1 MYRAAGGVMITGKD
15 LRRGFFGAAFTVVL
29 LILQSGCAPSGESQR
44 EGDEMRIAFLHHS
57 SGKVIWDGGV
67 KRWFEEHRR
76 DTGRKYR
83 IDEMAFPR
91 RSPYGW
97 KNYPYDY
104 WNIWVR
110 NAGAEKYMEEPTL
123 EILTK
128 QYDLIVWKHCF
139 PVSDI
144 EPDTG
149 AADITS
155 EARRIENY
163 TLQYEALK
171 EKMREFPE
179 TSFLVWTGAA
189 LTADATSEESARR
202 ARAFFAWVR
211 DEWDEKGDN
220 IYIWDFHAL
229 ETDGGLYLKDEYAA
243 GPTDS
248 HPNEAFARRASP
260 LLCRRIVDVIEGR
273 GDETSLT
280 GE

>member
-1 MYRAAGGVMITGKD
+1 MRKREY
-15 LRRGFFGAAFTVVL
+15 LRCVFFGTAFMVVF
-29 LILQSGCAPSGESQR
+29 LILYSGCAPSGNNQR
-44 EGDEMRIAFLHHS
+44 EGDEMKIAFLHHS
-57 SGKVIWDGGV
+57 TGKVVWDGGV
-67 KRWFEEHRR
+67 TRWFEEYGREP
-76 DTGRKYR
+76 GRKYR
-83 IDEMAFPR
+83 IDEMVFPR

-97 KNYPYDY
+97 KNSPYDY

-110 NAGAEKYMEEPTL
+110 HAGSKKFMKEPTL
-123 EILTK
+123 EILAK
-128 QYDLIVWKHCF
+128 KYDVIVWKHCF

-149 AADITS
+149 TADVAS

-163 TLQYEALK
+163 KLQYAALK
-171 EKMREFPE
+171 EKMREFTE
-179 TSFLVWTGAA
+179 TAFLVWTGAA
-189 LTADATSEESARR
+189 LTAGATDGESARR
-202 ARAFFAWVR
+202 ARMFFEWVR

-220 IYIWDFHAL
+220 IYIWDFHEL

-248 HPNEAFARRASP
+248 HPNDSFARRVAP

-273 GDETSLT
+273 GDETTLT

>member
-1 MYRAAGGVMITGKD
+1 MRKREYLRCGSFGTG
-15 LRRGFFGAAFTVVL
+15 FVIVF
-29 LILQSGCAPSGESQR
+29 LILHSACAPSGKSQR

-57 SGKVIWDGGV
+57 TGKVIWDGGV
-67 KRWFEEHRR
+67 KEWFEGYGRE
-76 DTGRKYR
+76 TGRKCR

-97 KNYPYDY
+97 KNYPHDY

-110 NAGAEKYMEEPTL
+110 NAGLKRYMKEPTL
-123 EILTK
+123 EVLTEK
-128 QYDLIVWKHCF
+128 YDLIVWKHCF

-144 EPDTG
+144 GPDTG
-149 AADITS
+149 DADIAS

-163 TLQYEALK
+163 KLQYAALK
-171 EKMREFPE
+171 NKMREFPG

-189 LTADATSEESARR
+189 LAAGATDEETARR
-202 ARAFFAWVR
+202 ARIFFEWVR

-243 GPTDS
+243 GPADS
-248 HPNEAFARRASP
+248 HPNEAFARRVAP

-273 GDETSLT
+273 GDGTSLT

>member
-1 MYRAAGGVMITGKD
+1 MRKREY
-15 LRRGFFGAAFTVVL
+15 LRCGSFGTIFMVVFL
-29 LILQSGCAPSGESQR
+29 VLHSGCAPSGGDKK
-44 EGDEMRIAFLHHS
+44 EGGEMRIAFLHHS
-57 SGKVIWDGGV
+57 TGKVIWDAGV
-67 KRWFEEHRR
+67 REWFDGYRRERGKR
-76 DTGRKYR
+76 YR
-83 IDEMAFPR
+83 IDEMTFPR

-110 NAGAEKYMEEPTL
+110 NEGPKKYMKEPTL
-123 EILTK
+123 EILAK
-128 QYDLIVWKHCF
+128 KYDLIIWKHCF

-144 EPDTG
+144 GPDTG
-149 AADITS
+149 EADIAS

-163 TLQYEALK
+163 TPQYDALK

-179 TSFLVWTGAA
+179 TAFLVCTGAA
-189 LTADATSEESARR
+189 LTAGATDGDSARR
-202 ARAFFAWVR
+202 ARMFFEWVR

-229 ETDGGLYLKDEYAA
+229 ETEGGLYLKDEYAA

-248 HPNEAFARRASP
+248 HPNDSFARRVAP

-273 GDETSLT
+273 GHATSLT